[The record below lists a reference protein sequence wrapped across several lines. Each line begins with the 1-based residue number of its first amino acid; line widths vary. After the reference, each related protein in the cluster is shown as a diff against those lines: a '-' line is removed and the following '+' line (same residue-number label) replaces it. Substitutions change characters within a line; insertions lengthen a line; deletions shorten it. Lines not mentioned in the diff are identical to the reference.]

1 MCYNS
6 EEYRFERFWNK
17 LQSRCAGPTHGTAWP
32 DRKYPGWQR
41 FFLHSFQC
49 QSSLLWPTQVAI
61 GTCLA
66 PSVDRKLQCC
76 KSFLLEFSDF
86 HHLTANAASVK
97 TFLIGKGDLKFWKF
111 IFFGRENWH
120 GQIYDM
126 GKPYPQVIRENC
138 LDGVCLPGKIPTMHP
153 WEDFSTRNS

>member
-1 MCYNS
+1 MCRADTRHS
-6 EEYRFERFWNK
+6 LAWSQVPWVAEVFLAQFPV
-17 LQSRCAGPTHGTAWP
+17 SGVSIVTHTGYKRDMPGT
-32 DRKYPGWQR
+32 
-41 FFLHSFQC
+41 S
-49 QSSLLWPTQVAI
+49 
-61 GTCLA
+61 LA

-138 LDGVCLPGKIPTMHP
+138 LDGVCLPGKIPTMHL